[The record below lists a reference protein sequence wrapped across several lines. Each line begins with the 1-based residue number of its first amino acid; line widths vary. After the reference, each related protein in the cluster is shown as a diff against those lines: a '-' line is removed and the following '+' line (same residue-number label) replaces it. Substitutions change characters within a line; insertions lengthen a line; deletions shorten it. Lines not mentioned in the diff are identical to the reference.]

1 MKNLPPFLIII
12 PSDQI
17 CSNTLASVGGIH
29 PNHGDVE
36 HLACLQLIEHVQV
49 LLPDGFV
56 DGEVGL
62 VQRVRGFFQ
71 GLEIRDFMRNW
82 ND

>member
-1 MKNLPPFLIII
+1 MNNIPSPLSL

-17 CSNTLASVGGIH
+17 CSNTLPSVCWVH
-29 PNHGDVE
+29 PDHGDVE
-36 HLACLQLIEHVQV
+36 HLAGLQFVEHVHV
-49 LLPDGFV
+49 LLPDGLV